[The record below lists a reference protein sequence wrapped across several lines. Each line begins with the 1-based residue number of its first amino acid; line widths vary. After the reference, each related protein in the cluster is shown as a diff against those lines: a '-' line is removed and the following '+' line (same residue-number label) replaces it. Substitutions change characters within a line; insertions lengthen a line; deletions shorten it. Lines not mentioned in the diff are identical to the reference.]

1 MRISAVGFSRES
13 RLYDQRGERLG
24 FREVS
29 RLGAVLDDADDAVWL
44 VPAMVLTESV
54 GEAEANRQ
62 ASSVPTTQ
70 ELDCQTCGWATDH

>member
-24 FREVS
+24 FRE
-29 RLGAVLDDADDAVWL
+29 DADDAVWL